1 MADFVVQLH
10 EGLGSTSL
18 YYFLILSVWGYVR
31 FFRKQGI
38 DSAYWGMLVIAELLI
53 LAECFLGAYLWLDGY
68 RPMRSIHVLYGL
80 ILPLMIPAAYFY
92 TKGRSSRSEI
102 LIYSTATIIT
112 VGLIVRAIYTAQY
125 ALPG

>member
-1 MADFVVQLH
+1 MADFVVHLH

-38 DSAYWGMLVIAELLI
+38 DSAYWGMLVIAEVLI
-53 LAECFLGAYLWLDGY
+53 LLECVLGAYLWLGGY

-80 ILPLMIPAAYFY
+80 ILPLMIPAAYLY
-92 TKGRSSRSEI
+92 TKGRSTRSEI

-112 VGLIVRAIYTAQY
+112 VGLIIRAIYTAQF

>member
-1 MADFVVQLH
+1 MDFVVRLH

-38 DSAYWGMLVIAELLI
+38 DSSFWGMLVIAEI
-53 LAECFLGAYLWLDGY
+53 LVILQCILGAYLWLEGS
-68 RPMRSIHVLYGL
+68 RPMRSIHVLYGI
-80 ILPLMIPAAYFY
+80 ILPLMIPAAYLY
-92 TKGRSSRSEI
+92 TKGRSSRAEI
-102 LIYSTATIIT
+102 LIYATATIIT
-112 VGLIVRAIYTAQY
+112 VGLIVRAIYTAQV

>member
-1 MADFVVQLH
+1 MTDFAVRLH

-18 YYFLILSVWGYVR
+18 YYFLILSVWGYIR

-38 DSAYWGMLVIAELLI
+38 DSSYWGMLVIAELLVVAQC
-53 LAECFLGAYLWLDGY
+53 LLGAYLWLDGL
-68 RPMRSIHVLYGL
+68 RPMRSIHVLYGA

-92 TKGRSSRSEI
+92 TKGRGSHAEI
-102 LIYSTATIIT
+102 LIYATATIIT
-112 VGLIVRAIYTAQY
+112 VGLIVRAIYTAQV